1 MNTDM
6 YTMRTMQAPQEQGGR
21 FMFAT
26 SVGVVSMLFLLAVS
40 IAGWTVNTAYQ
51 SSHWQQREQVA
62 LKRQKELQEKLA
74 SSRSLQTALSYA
86 EQEGFVATG
95 TVGTLNVSQ
104 PVAQNVV
111 IR

>member
-1 MNTDM
+1 
-6 YTMRTMQAPQEQGGR
+6 MQAPQEQGSKWV
-21 FMFAT
+21 FVT

-51 SSHWQQREQVA
+51 SAHWQKREQAA
-62 LKRQKELQEKLA
+62 LTRQKELQEKLA
-74 SSRSLQTALSYA
+74 TSQSLQSALGYA
-86 EQEGFVATG
+86 QQEGFVAAG
-95 TVGTLNVSQ
+95 TVGTISVSQ